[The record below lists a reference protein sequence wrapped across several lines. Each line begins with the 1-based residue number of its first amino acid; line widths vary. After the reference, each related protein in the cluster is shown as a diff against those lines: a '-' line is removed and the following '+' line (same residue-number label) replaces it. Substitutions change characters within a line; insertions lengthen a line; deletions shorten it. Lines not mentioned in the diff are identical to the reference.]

1 VPISSEG
8 KGKELL
14 GQVGATAEITETFI
28 VEGIEETR
36 L

>member
-1 VPISSEG
+1 VPISSE
-8 KGKELL
+8 GKELL

-28 VEGIEETR
+28 VEGSEEAR